1 MRNLAKNTVYVVI
14 IHKGADSFNTYS
26 KIANAYKITNGK
38 RTYLN
43 TDNEK
48 ASYHTGDKQEASEYL
63 KKIGFKA
70 EDRLPENV
78 VVSSHNVKYRTL

>member
-14 IHKGADSFNTYS
+14 INKGADSFNTYS
-26 KIANAYKITNGK
+26 IVKNAYKITNGK

-43 TDNEK
+43 TENERV
-48 ASYHTGDKQEASEYL
+48 SYHTEDNQVASEYL
-63 KKIGFKA
+63 KKIGFKV
-70 EDRLPENV
+70 EYRLPENV